1 MSRTVQEELVL
12 GEKRLGLRR
21 TPGRGKPVVMLHGL
35 MDSAASWDPFARSL
49 SRPTIAFDLPG
60 FGESSIAGDDLDQ
73 WRELFERGFDEL
85 EVEDC
90 FLLGHSLGGAL
101 ATKIASDRPDVTR
114 GLLLIAPAGYGRLPL
129 AQLLGRPEIE
139 FLLGR
144 TAPGAMRF
152 KPVVR
157 LAYRGLFTHDH
168 ELSEPLMERLI
179 EQRQTMIPGI
189 RQGMHI
195 LRELSHEPF
204 SKSKYEGPVAALL
217 GAYDHMV
224 PKGRTLKGI
233 NRVFPNADETVLEDI
248 GHHPQEECP
257 DITLRWIAEHTDSKV
272 TEPLM
277 LEHGL
282 PFG

>member
-1 MSRTVQEELVL
+1 
-12 GEKRLGLRR
+12 
-21 TPGRGKPVVMLHGL
+21 MLHGL
-35 MDSAASWDPFARSL
+35 MDSAASWDPFARSI
-49 SRPTIAFDLPG
+49 SRPTFAFDLPG

-73 WRELFERGFDEL
+73 WRALFEKAFDEL
-85 EVEDC
+85 GIEDC

-101 ATKIASDRPDVTR
+101 ATKIASDRPDLTR

-157 LAYRGLFTHDH
+157 LAYRGLFTHAH

-179 EQRQTMIPGI
+179 EQRRTMVPGI

-195 LRELSHEPF
+195 LRELSREPF
-204 SKSKYEGPVAALL
+204 AESAYDGPVALLL
-217 GAYDHMV
+217 GEYDHMV
-224 PKGRTLKGI
+224 PKGRTLKGVS
-233 NRVFPNADETVLEDI
+233 RVFPEAEETVLEDI

-277 LEHGL
+277 LEHGM

>member
-12 GEKRLGLRR
+12 GRKRLGLRR
-21 TPGRGKPVVMLHGL
+21 TSGRGKPVVMLHGL

-49 SRPTIAFDLPG
+49 SRPTFAFDLPG
-60 FGESSIAGDDLDQ
+60 FGESSIAGDDLDE
-73 WRELFERGFDEL
+73 WRKLFERAFDALGIE
-85 EVEDC
+85 EC

-101 ATKIASDRPDVTR
+101 ATKIASDRPDLIR
-114 GLLLIAPAGYGRLPL
+114 GLLLIAPAGFGRIPL
-129 AQLLGRPEIE
+129 AQLLGRPEME

-157 LAYRGLFTHDH
+157 LAYRGLFTHGH
-168 ELSEPLMERLI
+168 ELSEALMDRLI
-179 EQRQTMIPGI
+179 DQRRTMVPGI

-204 SKSKYEGPVAALL
+204 SASAYEGPVAVLL
-217 GAYDHMV
+217 GEYDHMV

-233 NRVFPNADETVLEDI
+233 ERVFPEADETVLDDI

-257 DITLRWIAEHTDSKV
+257 DITLRWIVDHTDSKV

-277 LEHGL
+277 LETGM